1 MKQITRLDAVNKII
15 QIKSG
20 ERIASVGELDT
31 LPQAVAAN
39 NELDLAVISIQTN
52 FKWFYNTINNGTL
65 LSDNNGEVALP
76 TNLAYITVLM
86 TDASVEPSWLRPIT
100 GKLYDTYNHTFNLGV
115 SKTVYYC
122 GKLVWEFEDLPV
134 VFQNLAVA
142 YARQEIAGG
151 GSHFSPTRLQMEQ
164 QRFEEALMAAN
175 KFDNT
180 LSGGRAIDSSLNR
193 RKPPYNRGF
202 L

>member
-1 MKQITRLDAVNKII
+1 MKQISRLDAVNKII

-20 ERIASVGELDT
+20 ERIATVGELDT

-39 NELDLAVISIQTN
+39 NELDLAVVHIQTN
-52 FKWFYNTINNGTL
+52 FKWFYNSIDNGTL
-65 LSDNNGEVALP
+65 ISDNNGEVTLP
-76 TNLAYITVLM
+76 TNLGFITILT
-86 TDASVEPSWLRPIT
+86 TDAAVEPSWLRPVT
-100 GKLYDTYNHTFNLGV
+100 GKLYDTYNHTYNLGT
-115 SKTVYYC
+115 SKTVWYC

-134 VFQNLAVA
+134 VFQMLAVA
-142 YARQEIAGG
+142 YARQELAGG
-151 GSHFSPTRLQMEQ
+151 SSHFSPTRLQVEQ

-180 LSGGRAIDSSLNR
+180 LSGGRALDNALNR